1 MGSGA
6 GGGMRSRAFWTGAK
20 IFIFVGVLGMAGVL
34 CAQEIG
40 DMAAWDKV
48 DAQFMK
54 RAKAET
60 GDKLSAE
67 VYQKLG
73 LSYFR
78 QEMFDRAFLY
88 FNAAV
93 KADPRLYWSW
103 YYLGLLNLQDAGTY
117 FEKAIQANNRFAP
130 AYYWLGRYYMRKENS
145 AQAIRIFE
153 DYLRVADTDPNE
165 QERVLEVQGLLGTL
179 RPAK

>member
-1 MGSGA
+1 
-6 GGGMRSRAFWTGAK
+6 MRSKKFWGSVRALV
-20 IFIFVGVLGMAGVL
+20 FVGVMGMAGVL
-34 CAQEIG
+34 CAQEID

-48 DAQFMK
+48 DAKFIK
-54 RAKAET
+54 RAKAQT
-60 GDKLSAE
+60 GGKLGAD
-67 VYQKLG
+67 VYQRLG

-93 KADPRLYWSW
+93 QANPRLYWSW

-130 AYYWLGRYYMRKENS
+130 AYYWLGRYHMKRENA
-145 AQAIRIFE
+145 AQAIKTFE
-153 DYLRVADTDPNE
+153 DYLRVADTDPYE
-165 QERVLEVQGLLGTL
+165 QDRILEVQGFLQTL
-179 RPAK
+179 REAK